1 MESRMG
7 ELRGA
12 VGEPAP
18 RRIDIGRCA
27 RIGIARADGGEVDGP
42 FGKGADREGREIAMA
57 EAAVRAEPAFG
68 IVEREGGLDRD
79 AGVAKVEDAHRSEER
94 RVGKECVSTW

>member
-1 MESRMG
+1 MESRIG
-7 ELRGA
+7 DIIAA

-18 RRIDIGRCA
+18 RRIDIGRLA

-57 EAAVRAEPAFG
+57 EVAVRDEPAFG
-68 IVEREGGLDRD
+68 LVELDGGLDRD
-79 AGVAKVEDAHRSEER
+79 AGVAGGADAP
-94 RVGKECVSTW
+94 VGFAAAKENRGA